1 MDVSLDIYL
10 DGVPS
15 PPPSNSYFVV
25 IEIVSE
31 TTDCGFFL
39 MHMVYLHSLYLFNWA
54 LNTPSYSSFV
64 LPSVMCSVGWGAGN
78 VMMILG

>member
-31 TTDCGFFL
+31 TTDCGSFL

-54 LNTPSYSSFV
+54 LILLPTLHSFYLLLCV
-64 LPSVMCSVGWGAGN
+64 R
-78 VMMILG
+78 